1 METIIILALI
11 LAILVMIF
19 VLAKRF
25 LPKQKGSKTAEIEA
39 HLSIEHLRSIGEL
52 VVFKVITKE
61 IVTAAD
67 HWFGETGKK
76 YFKWLVSAK
85 KMAMIFE
92 FDIDFRYD
100 LRSPDF
106 LIEDQGDNRYG
117 FVMPKCFYEIHIKDI
132 NFYDEQH
139 AKLLP
144 WLLPDLLT
152 SAFGSGFDEE
162 DKNRLK
168 EEAKRQA
175 SQMAREL
182 VQKMRS
188 EVQNSAEQTLEA
200 LAKGFGARQVTFDFK
215 DSELI
220 QLKVDNASEMAPET
234 AA

>member
-11 LAILVMIF
+11 AVILALLLG
-19 VLAKRF
+19 LARKFMGRAG
-25 LPKQKGSKTAEIEA
+25 KAKGPQMES
-39 HLSIEHLRSIGEL
+39 HGSIMNLKSISDL

-67 HWFGETGKK
+67 HWLGEVGKK
-76 YFKWLVSAK
+76 YFRWLVSSK

-100 LRSPDF
+100 LRSQEF
-106 LIEDQGDNRYG
+106 LIQDQGHGCYNL
-117 FVMPKCFYEIHIKDI
+117 VMPKCFYEIHIKDI

-144 WLLPDLLT
+144 WLLPGLLT
-152 SAFGSGFDEE
+152 SAFGAGFDES

-168 EEAKRQA
+168 EEAKQQA
-175 SQMAREL
+175 SQMAKDL

-188 EVQNSAEQTLEA
+188 EVQRSAEQTLSA
-200 LAKGFGARQVTFDFK
+200 LAKGFGAAKVTFDFR
-215 DSELI
+215 DAELI
-220 QLKVDNASEMAPET
+220 QLKINTES